1 MENVTLLAI
10 ALGIPNKEDEFV
22 KAYLDERDFELE
34 DLIKEMVANDTNWKD
49 YQSAAALLVVKHL
62 QLELSIKKSGAADA
76 IRDIC
81 NHSTD
86 YKWLTNP
93 AKYLAKC
100 TEEICALETRIQ
112 NICADFA
119 QDAWVDEYIK
129 R

>member
-10 ALGIPNKEDEFV
+10 ALGIPSKEDEFV
-22 KAYLDERDFELE
+22 KAYLDDRDFELE
-34 DLIKEMVANDTNWKD
+34 DLIKEMVANDTNWKN

-76 IRDIC
+76 IRDIR

-86 YKWLTNP
+86 YKWLINP